1 MASDLTKVVHV
12 CAIGFTAKRLLLPQC
27 DYLRSLGYD
36 VSFAFTPDAVS
47 DELRDLGYHVG
58 DIEIPRSINLG
69 VVSSVHALSRYLK
82 HLQPDIVHTHT
93 SMGGAI
99 GRLAAQKAQVPHVI
113 HTIHGFPF
121 AQGQPWYKYHMY
133 YVAEKRLARI
143 TDVLLSQSRE
153 DVETAV
159 ELGILAREGPPLLI
173 GNGINTQQFTRCN
186 YSEVDKT
193 VLKRSLRI
201 SEEPVITTIARLT
214 LEKGYAELVDAL
226 ASCVDLPWT
235 ALFIGP
241 DDGDGNMIR
250 SMVSSL
256 GLNERIRFLGQRNDV
271 ATLLSITD
279 IFVLPSYRE
288 GVPRSLIEAQCMGVP
303 AVTTDIRG
311 CREIVVDGTTGL
323 LVPPRNREKLAQS
336 IRQLI
341 QDENRRRFWGSQ
353 AERHAKD
360 EFDEDIV
367 FKRIAKAYEKLTR
380 KNAQDE
386 IQL

>member
-1 MASDLTKVVHV
+1 MASDSTKVVHV

-36 VSFAFTPDAVS
+36 IGFVFTPDAVS
-47 DELRDLGYHVG
+47 DELRDLGYDVA
-58 DIEIPRSINLG
+58 DIEIPRSINSG
-69 VVSSVHALSRYLK
+69 VVSSVDALSRYLK

-99 GRLAAQKAQVPHVI
+99 GRLAAHRAQVPHVI

-121 AQGQPWYKYHMY
+121 AQGQPWYKYRMY
-133 YVAEKRLARI
+133 CVAEKSLARI

-153 DVETAV
+153 DVETAI

-173 GNGINTQQFTRCN
+173 GNGINTQKFTRCN
-186 YSEVDKT
+186 YSDDDKT
-193 VLKRSLRI
+193 VLKRLLRI
-201 SEEPVITTIARLT
+201 GEEPVITTIARLT

-241 DDGDGNMIR
+241 DDGDANKIR
-250 SMVSSL
+250 SLAGGL
-256 GLNERIRFLGQRNDV
+256 GLNERIRFLGQRDDV
-271 ATLLSITD
+271 ATLLSMTD

-303 AVTTDIRG
+303 AVATDIRG
-311 CREIVVDGTTGL
+311 CREIVVDGRTGL
-323 LVPPRNREKLAQS
+323 LVPPRDREHLAQS

-341 QDENRRRFWGSQ
+341 QDENLRRSWGSQ
-353 AERHAKD
+353 AEKHARD
-360 EFDEDIV
+360 EFDEDMV
-367 FKRIAKAYEKLTR
+367 FRRIAKAYERLIA
-380 KNAQDE
+380 KN
-386 IQL
+386 I